1 MKRKCCK
8 MEIGLWKLYAIDIY
22 MWRST
27 QWGNMKCFEAEW
39 LYIVCEKP
47 TRPKR
52 KGSAKPPGLGPSSTQ
67 THGPLAELGLLY
79 IWKHTH
85 IKIQHHDSLM
95 QTIIRS
101 SKHMFH
107 NYLNLQEKSHI
118 LILIFILCFIIGYYS
133 HF

>member
-1 MKRKCCK
+1 MKTICNRYRC
-8 MEIGLWKLYAIDIY
+8 EEVH
-22 MWRST
+22 S
-27 QWGNMKCFEAEW
+27 EE

-52 KGSAKPPGLGPSSTQ
+52 KGSAKPPGLGPGSTQ
-67 THGPLAELGLLY
+67 TDGPLAELGLLY
-79 IWKHTH
+79 IYIYIYIYENILTF
-85 IKIQHHDSLM
+85 KIQHHDSLK
-95 QTIIRS
+95 QTIIRP

-118 LILIFILCFIIGYYS
+118 LIFIFILCFIIGYYS